1 MNSAFTKDKEV
12 GMCMKKRFFNIMLSI
27 IELLVL
33 YIIFDIIHR
42 YTFNS
47 KVLCCIIAVTIVM
60 FVDRLINSTAIGK
73 KISNWLNTKKDR

>member
-1 MNSAFTKDKEV
+1 
-12 GMCMKKRFFNIMLSI
+12 MKKRFFNIILSI
-27 IELLVL
+27 IELLIL

-60 FVDRLINSTAIGK
+60 FIDRLINSTTIGK
-73 KISNWLNTKKDR
+73 KISNWLNTKKDS